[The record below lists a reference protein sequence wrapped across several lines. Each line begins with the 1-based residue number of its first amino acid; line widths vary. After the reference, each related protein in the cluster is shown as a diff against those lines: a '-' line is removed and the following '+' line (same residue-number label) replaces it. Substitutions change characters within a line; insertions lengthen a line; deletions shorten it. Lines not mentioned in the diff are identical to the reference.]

1 MKYSIIYILV
11 MTSIILGGSSCAKK
25 TSAPIDIFQSN
36 YSFEETVA
44 QLQNT
49 LQAENIQVFSAI
61 NHAEEAQKAGMQLRP
76 TTVLIVG
83 NPKAGTALMQENQ
96 MSAIELPLKILIAE
110 DEQGNVLVS
119 YKKSAT
125 LAQEFDLKKTA
136 ENTVKIDKKMVEIIS
151 NAIK

>member
-1 MKYSIIYILV
+1 